1 MTIYVD
7 MQALGPLVT
16 YHRVLINRLC
26 KSKVKTD
33 WVRESQGERWREREG
48 EGENE
53 LERKKKR
60 GSE

>member
-1 MTIYVD
+1 MHPVTIYVD

-48 EGENE
+48 G
-53 LERKKKR
+53 
-60 GSE
+60 G